1 VVSEM
6 GFLDKL
12 FGKSNEE
19 GKTMTNEKMKIG
31 IVQGSVRVG
40 RNGDAVAKW
49 MYDFAEK
56 RNDAKYEIV
65 DLADYNLPFL
75 GSANAQPDAEVQ
87 IKAWSEKMA
96 SFDGYIFITPE
107 YNHAIG
113 GALKNA
119 LDFLNP
125 ELNNKAAGF
134 VGYGSLGGARAHE
147 NLRLILGEL
156 QVADVRTAV
165 TFSLMSDFENMS
177 VFKPAD
183 YHAGNANTMLDQVLA
198 WSRALKTV
206 R

>member
-1 VVSEM
+1 M
-6 GFLDKL
+6 GFLDRL
-12 FGKSNEE
+12 LGRSNEE
-19 GKTMTNEKMKIG
+19 EKTMTNEKLKIG
-31 IVQGSVRVG
+31 IVQGSVREG

-49 MYDFAEK
+49 MNDFAEK
-56 RNDAKYEIV
+56 RNDAEYEIV
-65 DLADYNLPFL
+65 DLANYNLPFL
-75 GSANAQPDAEVQ
+75 GSANAQPDAEGQ

-134 VGYGSLGGARAHE
+134 VGYGSLGGTRAHE

-198 WSRALKTV
+198 WSGALKTV